1 MLYSIFLYESNSG
14 LLMFDK
20 SFQRISHGK
29 MELFSSFFSAIKSFI
44 QEMLLEGSKDLKNI
58 ELGNYVVKITTIP
71 QLNVD
76 LVLIIDQE
84 DNKKANRLIPK
95 IIKIL
100 LKHQEMFVEWNGNRN
115 LFDILDHPI
124 TQLIATE
131 KSLIDEKTL
140 TDNQMDILKSIWKQ
154 KEKISPQKFED
165 LLKEKQFLE
174 ERLNV
179 LENLI
184 RKKNIIEKLIEITN
198 QLKDDTE
205 YLQYQNKLQQVYK
218 DIDDTKF
225 KIKYYLQ
232 RAKESLSES
241 LKKIGQKPLIEGE
254 YRDTYLNLYSFGSK
268 IQKISSGNE
277 YQKFKEMAK
286 MLLEKDANR
295 ESEFSQV
302 IKDILNLKEEDIK
315 DYL

>member
-1 MLYSIFLYESNSG
+1 
-14 LLMFDK
+14 MFDK

-71 QLNVD
+71 GLNVD

-84 DNKKANRLIPK
+84 DNKKANKLIPK
-95 IIKIL
+95 IIKVL
-100 LKHQEMFVEWNGNRN
+100 LNHQEIFMEWNGNIN
-115 LFDILDHPI
+115 LFDILDYPV
-124 TQLIATE
+124 TQLIGSE

-140 TDNQMDILKSIWKQ
+140 TDNQMEVLKSIWEQ
-154 KEKISPQKFED
+154 KGALSPQKVEN

-174 ERLNV
+174 DRLNQT
-179 LENLI
+179 ENLL
-184 RKKNIIEKLIEITN
+184 RKQEIIDNILEISN
-198 QLKDDTE
+198 QLKDDDG
-205 YLQYQNKLQQVYK
+205 YRQYQKMLQQVK
-218 DIDDTKF
+218 REIDDTKF

-232 RAKESLSES
+232 KTKESLSDS
-241 LKKIGQKPLIEGE
+241 LKIIGQKSLIEGN
-254 YRDTYLNLYSFGSK
+254 YKDTYLNLYSFGSK
-268 IQKISSGNE
+268 VQKISSGND

-286 MLLEKDANR
+286 ILLEKDANR
-295 ESEFSQV
+295 ESELSQI
-302 IKDILNLKEEDIK
+302 IKDILNLKEEDIE

>member
-1 MLYSIFLYESNSG
+1 
-14 LLMFDK
+14 MFDK
-20 SFQRISHGK
+20 SFQRISRGK

-58 ELGNYVVKITTIP
+58 ELGNYVVKITTISG
-71 QLNVD
+71 LNVD

-84 DNKKANRLIPK
+84 DNKKANKLIPK
-95 IIKIL
+95 IIKVL
-100 LKHQEMFVEWNGNRN
+100 LKHQEIFMEWNGNTN
-115 LFDILDHPI
+115 LFDILDYPI
-124 TQLIATE
+124 TQLIGSE

-140 TDNQMDILKSIWKQ
+140 TDNQMEVLKSIWEQ
-154 KEKISPQKFED
+154 KGALTPQKVED

-174 ERLNV
+174 KRLNQT
-179 LENLI
+179 ENLL
-184 RKKNIIEKLIEITN
+184 RKQKIIEDILEISN
-198 QLKDDTE
+198 QLKDDDG
-205 YLQYQNKLQQVYK
+205 YRQYQKRFQQVK
-218 DIDDTKF
+218 REIDDTKF

-268 IQKISSGNE
+268 IQKMSSGNE

-295 ESEFSQV
+295 ESELSQV
-302 IKDILNLKEEDIK
+302 IKDILKLKEEDIE

>member
-1 MLYSIFLYESNSG
+1 
-14 LLMFDK
+14 MFDK
-20 SFQRISHGK
+20 SFQRISRGK

-58 ELGNYVVKITTIP
+58 ELGNYVVKITTISG
-71 QLNVD
+71 LNVD

-84 DNKKANRLIPK
+84 DNKKANKLIPK
-95 IIKIL
+95 IIKVL
-100 LKHQEMFVEWNGNRN
+100 LKHQEIFMEWNGNTN
-115 LFDILDHPI
+115 LFDILDYPI
-124 TQLIATE
+124 TQLIGSE

-140 TDNQMDILKSIWKQ
+140 TDNQMEVLKSIWEQ
-154 KEKISPQKFED
+154 KGALTPQKVED

-174 ERLNV
+174 KRLNQT
-179 LENLI
+179 ENLL
-184 RKKNIIEKLIEITN
+184 RKQKIIEDILEISN
-198 QLKDDTE
+198 QLKDNDG
-205 YLQYQNKLQQVYK
+205 YRQYQKRFQQVK
-218 DIDDTKF
+218 REIDDTKF

-295 ESEFSQV
+295 ESELSQV
-302 IKDILNLKEEDIK
+302 IKDILKLKEEDIE

>member
-1 MLYSIFLYESNSG
+1 
-14 LLMFDK
+14 MFDK

-44 QEMLLEGSKDLKNI
+44 QEMLLEGSKNLKNI
-58 ELGNYVVKITTIP
+58 ELGNYVVKITTILE
-71 QLNVD
+71 LNVD

-124 TQLIATE
+124 TELIATE
-131 KSLIDEKTL
+131 KSLIEQKTL

-154 KEKISPQKFED
+154 KGKISPQKLED

-174 ERLNV
+174 KRLNV

-184 RKKNIIEKLIEITN
+184 RKQNIIEKLIEITN
-198 QLKDDTE
+198 QLKNDTE

-241 LKKIGQKPLIEGE
+241 LKNIGQKPLIEGE

>member
-1 MLYSIFLYESNSG
+1 
-14 LLMFDK
+14 MFDK

-71 QLNVD
+71 KLNVD

-84 DNKKANRLIPK
+84 DNKKANNLIPK
-95 IIKIL
+95 IIKVL
-100 LKHQEMFVEWNGNRN
+100 LKHQEIFMEWNGNTN
-115 LFDILDHPI
+115 LFDILDYPI
-124 TQLIATE
+124 TQLIGSE

-140 TDNQMDILKSIWKQ
+140 TDNQMDVLKSIWEQ
-154 KEKISPQKFED
+154 KGALSPQKVED

-174 ERLNV
+174 DRLNQT
-179 LENLI
+179 ENLL
-184 RKKNIIEKLIEITN
+184 RKQKIIENILEISN
-198 QLKDDTE
+198 QLKDDDG
-205 YLQYQNKLQQVYK
+205 YRKYQKMLQQVK
-218 DIDDTKF
+218 REIDDTKF

-241 LKKIGQKPLIEGE
+241 LKKIGQRPLIEGE
-254 YRDTYLNLYSFGSK
+254 YRDTYLNLYSFSSK

-286 MLLEKDANR
+286 FLLDKDAKR
-295 ESEFSQV
+295 ESAFSQV

-315 DYL
+315 NYL